1 MPLIYASDV
10 IANDKV
16 LTDGV
21 CYTVTSASVDKGD
34 IVLIG
39 RPHIHGALANV
50 VLRMREVDTLEYCG
64 HIGQRVEEFAPVSE

>member
-1 MPLIYASDV
+1 MTTLYANEV
-10 IANDKV
+10 QVHDKIV
-16 LTDGV
+16 SDGV
-21 CYTVTSASVDKGD
+21 AYTITSASVDKGD

-39 RPHIHGALANV
+39 RPHMQGALANV